1 MSAAKPASGPPD
13 SIGIHSGR
21 RSLCTCGSRP
31 GGSLARAIGTMPG
44 LKIGLNWQ
52 GQLEAEKQA
61 WIRGRSYPLA
71 CAAPL
76 ARLRG
81 VSLISL
87 QKGAAA
93 AQRSHVEFGGA
104 LAQVTDPD
112 DTGPQAMIETAAL
125 VSALDLVIT
134 SDTAVAHLAGAL
146 GTRTWVVLHA
156 DPDWR
161 WLLERSDSPWY
172 PTVRLFRQ
180 GRRGDWSGVFERV
193 ARDAAGLAG

>member
-1 MSAAKPASGPPD
+1 M
-13 SIGIHSGR
+13 R
-21 RSLCTCGSRP
+21 
-31 GGSLARAIGTMPG
+31 G

-81 VSLISL
+81 ISLISL

-93 AQRSHVEFGGA
+93 TQRRYVEFGDA
-104 LAQVTDPD
+104 LAEVIDPE
-112 DTGPQAMIETAAL
+112 DTGPEAMAETAAL
-125 VSALDLVIT
+125 VSALDLVVT

-146 GTRTWVVLHA
+146 GARTWVVLHA

-180 GRRGDWSGVFERV
+180 SRRGEWGDVFEHL
-193 ARDAAGLAG
+193 AQEAAGLAGSVAP